1 MLRYGSFFLRKYGIR
16 GCEENIRLDFP
27 AGVGPA
33 VGSVASPDLD
43 LALDGFINLARAGVM
58 GTSFED
64 DAGTTVKPGAC
75 EGFAGGLELFL
86 AAVGLGLLANF
97 AFSFIISNLS
107 PSGEASL
114 NDLPLNGRYGSEL

>member
-1 MLRYGSFFLRKYGIR
+1 
-16 GCEENIRLDFP
+16 
-27 AGVGPA
+27 
-33 VGSVASPDLD
+33 
-43 LALDGFINLARAGVM
+43 M

-64 DAGTTVKPGAC
+64 DAGTTVNSGAC

-86 AAVGLGLLANF
+86 AVGRLLANV

-114 NDLPLNGRYGSEL
+114 NDLPRKGRYGSEL